1 MASELL
7 PTNVANISKH
17 ESCYPLLLKSILF
30 GVVLAPLAMTNSP
43 AFSALAT
50 DSLILSHFSLFLM
63 SFLLKHLSPLLEL
76 PHKRLF

>member
-50 DSLILSHFSLFLM
+50 DSDSESLQSFSDELSSEA
-63 SFLLKHLSPLLEL
+63 SQSSARTPT
-76 PHKRLF
+76 